1 MWQLPPNWLQAF
13 GGPLGEEAAGS
24 AEALAREQAKW
35 QGRTKPWHGSR
46 GSGKGSSKRSERD
59 GEGGRKPRVEM
70 VASDDESL
78 PMPYNWNAPSAEQAT
93 GKRMRKGAV
102 RFEADFRSD
111 KQRIEQRQH
120 EEDKQ

>member
-1 MWQLPPNWLQAF
+1 
-13 GGPLGEEAAGS
+13 
-24 AEALAREQAKW
+24 
-35 QGRTKPWHGSR
+35 
-46 GSGKGSSKRSERD
+46 
-59 GEGGRKPRVEM
+59 M